1 MSGLERV
8 RPSPRK
14 SFMFLSQE
22 ESKEYVLMEMC
33 PIPRNL
39 LYFLTLLIVFL
50 FFSMLMET
58 ERYSIINISKLC
70 SKNKH
75 IDVKIN
81 Y

>member
-33 PIPRNL
+33 PIPRNRL
-39 LYFLTLLIVFL
+39 A
-50 FFSMLMET
+50 
-58 ERYSIINISKLC
+58 IISQH
-70 SKNKH
+70 S
-75 IDVKIN
+75 
-81 Y
+81 